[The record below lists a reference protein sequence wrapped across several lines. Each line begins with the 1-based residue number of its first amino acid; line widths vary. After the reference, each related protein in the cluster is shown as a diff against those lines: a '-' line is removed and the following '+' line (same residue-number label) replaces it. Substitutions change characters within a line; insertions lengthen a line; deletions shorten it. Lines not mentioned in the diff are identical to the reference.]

1 MSTCKITYNGNEISS
16 VDETAPVSVAY
27 NSATIATLNDGDT
40 KTLGCHGKVM
50 SSDVVIG
57 SKTLNCNGKLMQG
70 DIVVELVG
78 SATSG
83 ETWYFNDTVGSISSI
98 IGVGVKELYVNFTSN
113 GVSYTM
119 MRNITIVEGKFHYVN
134 IMQYYNSDTEAFANV
149 YRYDINTWYNEAYRT
164 LVLDEPATGDVL
176 AFLEANATKL
186 S

>member
-50 SSDVVIG
+50 ASDVVIG

-78 SATSG
+78 SAPSG
-83 ETWYFNDTVGSISSI
+83 NIWYFNDT
-98 IGVGVKELYVNFTSN
+98 IGKPDQDTLNVNFTSSNVTFIRMVIVSGDDKLYYIQSN
-113 GVSYTM
+113 G
-119 MRNITIVEGKFHYVN
+119 RKITA
-134 IMQYYNSDTEAFANV
+134 YNYKSSKWLFKR
-149 YRYDINTWYNEAYRT
+149 YRKI
-164 LVLDEPATGDVL
+164 VLDEPATGDVL
-176 AFLEANATKL
+176 AFLKANATNL

>member
-1 MSTCKITYNGNEISS
+1 MSTCKISYNGNEISA

-50 SSDVVIG
+50 ASDVVIG

-78 SATSG
+78 STPSG
-83 ETWYFNDTVGSISSI
+83 ETWYFNDT
-98 IGVGVKELYVNFTSN
+98 IGYPETNPLDVNFTSLN
-113 GVSYTM
+113 AAFTGMYRNKAFTFIDELQYTQSDGK
-119 MRNITIVEGKFHYVN
+119 RIAVYNYKSSSWGDIGFRTI
-134 IMQYYNSDTEAFANV
+134 
-149 YRYDINTWYNEAYRT
+149 
-164 LVLDEPATGDVL
+164 VLDEPATGDVL
-176 AFLEANATKL
+176 EFLEANATKL

>member
-50 SSDVVIG
+50 ASNVVIG

-83 ETWYFNDTVGSISSI
+83 ETWYFNDT
-98 IGVGVKELYVNFTSN
+98 IGYITTPLSVKFTSN
-113 GVSYTM
+113 GVAYNA
-119 MRNITIVEGKFHYVN
+119 MRRTKFGTRIDDLTYVFGAN
-134 IMQYYNSDTEAFANV
+134 ANSA
-149 YRYDINTWYNEAYRT
+149 YDYKISEWRNEAYRT
-164 LVLDEPATGDVL
+164 IVLDEHATGDVL

>member
-1 MSTCKITYNGNEISS
+1 MSTCKISYNGNEISA
-16 VDETAPVSVAY
+16 VDESAPVSVSY
-27 NSATIATLNDGDT
+27 NSTTIATLNDGDT

-50 SSDVVIG
+50 ASDVVIG

-83 ETWYFNDTVGSISSI
+83 ETWYFNDTIDK
-98 IGVGVKELYVNFTSN
+98 IGINSGYTRFDVNFTSN
-113 GVSYTM
+113 GIAYTQM
-119 MRNITIVEGKFHYVN
+119 SSTYIMNDKRYLLV
-134 IMQYYNSDTEAFANV
+134 MQYYNSGTSAVATAYN
-149 YRYDINTWYNEAYRT
+149 YIASTWYNEAYRT
-164 LVLDEPATGDVL
+164 IVLDEPAAGDVL

>member
-1 MSTCKITYNGNEISS
+1 MSTCKITYNGNEISA

-50 SSDVVIG
+50 ASDVVVG
-57 SKTLNCNGKLMQG
+57 GKTLNCNGKLMQG
-70 DIVVELVG
+70 DIVVELAG

-83 ETWYFNDTVGSISSI
+83 ETWYFNDRISITDS
-98 IGVGVKELYVNFTSN
+98 GRLAVNFTSN
-113 GVSYTM
+113 GVEYIAFYKIFISVMKMGTLEYQKS
-119 MRNITIVEGKFHYVN
+119 EGKDMAYSSTNNNPWF
-134 IMQYYNSDTEAFANV
+134 
-149 YRYDINTWYNEAYRT
+149 NEAYRT
-164 LVLDEPATGDVL
+164 IVLDEPATGDVL

>member
-1 MSTCKITYNGNEISS
+1 MSTCKISYNGNEISA

-27 NSATIATLNDGDT
+27 NNATIATLNDGDT
-40 KTLGCHGKVM
+40 KTLGCQSKVM
-50 SSDVVIG
+50 ASDVAIG

-83 ETWYFNDTVGSISSI
+83 ETWYFNDT
-98 IGVGVKELYVNFTSN
+98 IGVPGFSSSFNFTSN
-113 GVSYTM
+113 GVTYKSM
-119 MRNITIVEGKFHYVN
+119 LRITTKFSDQLVYLQSGAGTQNVA
-134 IMQYYNSDTEAFANV
+134 YNYKTS
-149 YRYDINTWYNEAYRT
+149 TWYNEAYRT
-164 LVLDEPATGDVL
+164 IVLDEPATGDVL

>member
-50 SSDVVIG
+50 ASDVVIG

-70 DIVVELVG
+70 DIVVELAG
-78 SATSG
+78 STTSG
-83 ETWYFNDTVGSISSI
+83 KTWYFNDT
-98 IGVGVKELYVNFTSN
+98 IGYPDPGTLNVNFTSLNTKFIGMEITSTGSKLQYIRSN
-113 GVSYTM
+113 GRVFPVYDYKLSRWTYIES
-119 MRNITIVEGKFHYVN
+119 RTI
-134 IMQYYNSDTEAFANV
+134 
-149 YRYDINTWYNEAYRT
+149 
-164 LVLDEPATGDVL
+164 VLDEPATGDVL
-176 AFLEANATKL
+176 AFLKANATKL

>member
-16 VDETAPVSVAY
+16 VDETAPVYVAY
-27 NSATIATLNDGDT
+27 NSAPIAALNDGDT

-70 DIVVELVG
+70 NIVVELVG

-83 ETWYFNDTVGSISSI
+83 ETWYFNDTIED
-98 IGVGVKELYVNFTSN
+98 IGTYGLYVNFTSN
-113 GVSYTM
+113 GVAYTRM
-119 MRNITIVEGKFHYVN
+119 YRTNIRDGKMFISV
-134 IMQYYNSDTEAFANV
+134 IRYYNSDTEAVANV
-149 YRYDINTWYNEAYRT
+149 YMYDRNTWYNEAYRT
-164 LVLDEPATGDVL
+164 IVLDGPATGDVL

>member
-1 MSTCKITYNGNEISS
+1 MSTCKISYNGNEISAA
-16 VDETAPVSVAY
+16 DETAPVSVSY
-27 NSATIATLNDGDT
+27 NSAIIATLNDGDT

-50 SSDVVIG
+50 ASDVVIG

-83 ETWYFNDTVGSISSI
+83 ETWYFNDTIGHPSIGI
-98 IGVGVKELYVNFTSN
+98 EVNFTSN
-113 GVSYTM
+113 GVAYVKM
-119 MRNITIVEGKFHYVN
+119 MRMSSGKLFDSLVYVT
-134 IMQYYNSDTEAFANV
+134 DRTTEALQVSAYN
-149 YRYDINTWYNEAYRT
+149 YNTSTWYNEAYRT
-164 LVLDEPATGDVL
+164 IVLDEPATGKAL

>member
-1 MSTCKITYNGNEISS
+1 MSTCKISYNGNEISA

-50 SSDVVIG
+50 ASDVVIG

-83 ETWYFNDTVGSISSI
+83 KTWYFNDT
-98 IGVGVKELYVNFTSN
+98 IGYPDTDTLNVNFTSN
-113 GVSYTM
+113 GVLFSGMKIRYKSGM
-119 MRNITIVEGKFHYVN
+119 DELRYIQINGRVLPAYDYGLSKWR
-134 IMQYYNSDTEAFANV
+134 FANF
-149 YRYDINTWYNEAYRT
+149 RT
-164 LVLDEPATGDVL
+164 IVLDEPATGDVL
-176 AFLEANATKL
+176 AFLEANAAKL

>member
-1 MSTCKITYNGNEISS
+1 MSTCKITYNGNEISA
-16 VDETAPVSVAY
+16 VDEAAPVSVAY

-50 SSDVVIG
+50 VSDVVIG
-57 SKTLNCNGKLMQG
+57 RKTLNCNGKLMQG

-83 ETWYFNDTVGSISSI
+83 ETWYFNDT
-98 IGVGVKELYVNFTSN
+98 IGYITTALTVKFTSN
-113 GVSYTM
+113 GVVYNAM
-119 MRNITIVEGKFHYVN
+119 MRRKHGIRIDELSYVSGA
-134 IMQYYNSDTEAFANV
+134 NSNNA
-149 YRYDINTWYNEAYRT
+149 YDYIDSTWYNEALRT
-164 LVLDEPATGDVL
+164 IVLDEPATGDVL

>member
-1 MSTCKITYNGNEISS
+1 MSTCKISYNGNEISA

-27 NSATIATLNDGDT
+27 NNATIATLNDGDT

-50 SSDVVIG
+50 VSDVVIG

-78 SATSG
+78 SAASG
-83 ETWYFNDTVGSISSI
+83 ETWYFNNKIGYPMSSFD
-98 IGVGVKELYVNFTSN
+98 VNFTSD
-113 GVSYTM
+113 GVAYIKM
-119 MRNITIVEGKFHYVN
+119 MRLRSGTIIDRF
-134 IMQYYNSDTEAFANV
+134 V
-149 YRYDINTWYNEAYRT
+149 YRPADISAAQIAVYDYLKSTWRNEAYRT
-164 LVLDEPATGDVL
+164 IVLDEPATGDVL

>member
-1 MSTCKITYNGNEISS
+1 MSTCKISYNGSEISS
-16 VDETAPVSVAY
+16 VDETAPESVTY

-50 SSDVVIG
+50 ASNVVIG

-83 ETWYFNDTVGSISSI
+83 KTWYFNKTIGSIGSLEI
-98 IGVGVKELYVNFTSN
+98 VNANFTSN
-113 GVSYTM
+113 GTEYTRM
-119 MRNITIVEGKFHYVN
+119 HEIKFGNFAHQ
-134 IMQYYNSDTEAFANV
+134 MQYENVNTEATRTV
-149 YRYDINTWYNEAYRT
+149 YNYKKSTWSNEAYRT
-164 LVLDEPATGDVL
+164 IVLDEPATGDVL
-176 AFLEANATKL
+176 AFLEANATKI

>member
-1 MSTCKITYNGNEISS
+1 MMSTCKITYNGNEISA
-16 VDETAPVSVAY
+16 VDEAAPVSVAY

-50 SSDVVIG
+50 ASDVVIG

-78 SATSG
+78 STPSG
-83 ETWYFNDTVGSISSI
+83 KTWYFNKTIGLVGSSVINA
-98 IGVGVKELYVNFTSN
+98 NFTSD
-113 GVSYTM
+113 GTEYT
-119 MRNITIVEGKFHYVN
+119 RIHETKVGSFVHQ
-134 IMQYYNSDTEAFANV
+134 MQYENVNTGYTRAAYNYKKSKW
-149 YRYDINTWYNEAYRT
+149 INEACRT
-164 LVLDEPATGDVL
+164 IVLDEPATGDVL

>member
-1 MSTCKITYNGNEISS
+1 MSTCKITYNGNEISA

-50 SSDVVIG
+50 ASDVVIG

-78 SATSG
+78 STPSG
-83 ETWYFNDTVGSISSI
+83 ETWYFNDTIGSPGAVLS
-98 IGVGVKELYVNFTSN
+98 VNFTSN
-113 GVSYTM
+113 GIAYTVLRRKKM
-119 MRNITIVEGKFHYVN
+119 IKDYMLIYENLGAGHSAN
-134 IMQYYNSDTEAFANV
+134 AYNYNKS
-149 YRYDINTWYNEAYRT
+149 TWYNEAYRT
-164 LVLDEPATGDVL
+164 IVLDEPATGDVL

>member
-50 SSDVVIG
+50 ASNVVIG

-83 ETWYFNDTVGSISSI
+83 ETWYFNNTIGSFGT
-98 IGVGVKELYVNFTSN
+98 GVIAANFTSN
-113 GVSYTM
+113 GTEY
-119 MRNITIVEGKFHYVN
+119 MRMHEIKRGNFSHQL
-134 IMQYYNSDTEAFANV
+134 QYENPNTGFISVAYNYKKNKWTSK
-149 YRYDINTWYNEAYRT
+149 AYRT
-164 LVLDEPATGDVL
+164 IVLDEPATGNVL

>member
-50 SSDVVIG
+50 ASDVVIG

-70 DIVVELVG
+70 DIVVELSG

-83 ETWYFNDTVGSISSI
+83 ETWYFNDT
-98 IGVGVKELYVNFTSN
+98 IGYITTALSVKFTSN
-113 GVSYTM
+113 GVAYDTMRRTQFGIRIDELSYAF
-119 MRNITIVEGKFHYVN
+119 GADADGA
-134 IMQYYNSDTEAFANV
+134 YNYKSS
-149 YRYDINTWYNEAYRT
+149 TWINEAYRT
-164 LVLDEPATGDVL
+164 IVLDEPATGDVL
-176 AFLEANATKL
+176 AFLGANATKL

>member
-50 SSDVVIG
+50 ASNVVIG

-70 DIVVELVG
+70 DIVVEWVG

-83 ETWYFNDTVGSISSI
+83 ETWYFNDT
-98 IGVGVKELYVNFTSN
+98 IGYPDHDTLNVNFTSN
-113 GVSYTM
+113 GTEYTRM
-119 MRNITIVEGKFHYVN
+119 HEIKIGHLNQY
-134 IMQYYNSDTEAFANV
+134 MQYEGDTVFDGVYNYQTS
-149 YRYDINTWYNEAYRT
+149 TWYNEAYRII
-164 LVLDEPATGDVL
+164 VLNEPATGDVL

>member
-50 SSDVVIG
+50 VSDVVIG
-57 SKTLNCNGKLMQG
+57 SKTLNCNGKLMEG

-83 ETWYFNDTVGSISSI
+83 ETWYFNDT
-98 IGVGVKELYVNFTSN
+98 IGKPDDSLTFNFTSN
-113 GVSYTM
+113 GVAYEAMFRTSS
-119 MRNITIVEGKFHYVN
+119 KFF
-134 IMQYYNSDTEAFANV
+134 DDLV
-149 YRYDINTWYNEAYRT
+149 YRQAGASTLLVAYNYLTSTWYNEARRT
-164 LVLDEPATGDVL
+164 IVLDEPATGNVL

>member
-1 MSTCKITYNGNEISS
+1 MSTCKITYNGNEISA

-50 SSDVVIG
+50 ASDVVIG

-70 DIVVELVG
+70 DIVVELAG

-83 ETWYFNDTVGSISSI
+83 ETWYFNDT
-98 IGVGVKELYVNFTSN
+98 IGYITTALSVKFTSN
-113 GVSYTM
+113 GVEYNGM
-119 MRNITIVEGKFHYVN
+119 MRIKAGKFIDNMAYVLGDN
-134 IMQYYNSDTEAFANV
+134 RNNA
-149 YRYDINTWYNEAYRT
+149 YDYKRSKWINEAYRT
-164 LVLDEPATGDVL
+164 IVLDEPATGDVL

>member
-16 VDETAPVSVAY
+16 VDETAPVSVTY
-27 NSATIATLNDGDT
+27 NSATIATLNDGDI

-50 SSDVVIG
+50 ASNVVIG

-83 ETWYFNDTVGSISSI
+83 ETWYFNDSLVTKSNGTFV
-98 IGVGVKELYVNFTSN
+98 VNFTSN
-113 GVSYTM
+113 GTEYTRM
-119 MRNITIVEGKFHYVN
+119 VEARAGKFFRQ
-134 IMQYYNSDTEAFANV
+134 MQYEGDTGTNKVYDYNTS
-149 YRYDINTWYNEAYRT
+149 TWVNEAYRT
-164 LVLDEPATGDVL
+164 IVLDEPATGDVL

>member
-1 MSTCKITYNGNEISS
+1 MSTCKITYNGNEISA

-50 SSDVVIG
+50 ASDVVIG
-57 SKTLNCNGKLMQG
+57 GKTLNCNGKLMQG

-78 SATSG
+78 SAPSG
-83 ETWYFNDTVGSISSI
+83 ETWYFNDRISITDSSRL
-98 IGVGVKELYVNFTSN
+98 VVNFTSN
-113 GVSYTM
+113 GVEYIAFYKTLLPFMKMGTLEYQKS
-119 MRNITIVEGKFHYVN
+119 EGKDMAYASTNNNPWF
-134 IMQYYNSDTEAFANV
+134 
-149 YRYDINTWYNEAYRT
+149 NEAYRT
-164 LVLDEPATGDVL
+164 IVLDEPATGDVL

>member
-50 SSDVVIG
+50 ASDVVVG
-57 SKTLNCNGKLMQG
+57 GKTLNCNGKLMQG
-70 DIVVELVG
+70 DIVVELAG

-83 ETWYFNDTVGSISSI
+83 ETWYFNDT
-98 IGVGVKELYVNFTSN
+98 IGNIDIGIVSVNFTSN
-113 GVSYTM
+113 GTEYTRM
-119 MRNITIVEGKFHYVN
+119 HEVKFGKFVHQ
-134 IMQYYNSDTEAFANV
+134 MQYEGDTLVNEVYDYNTS
-149 YRYDINTWYNEAYRT
+149 TWTNEAYRT
-164 LVLDEPATGDVL
+164 IVLDEPATGDVL
-176 AFLEANATKL
+176 AFLEASATKL

>member
-1 MSTCKITYNGNEISS
+1 MSTCKITYNGNEISA

-50 SSDVVIG
+50 ASDVVIG

-78 SATSG
+78 SATSS
-83 ETWYFNDTVGSISSI
+83 ETWYFNDT
-98 IGVGVKELYVNFTSN
+98 IGDIVTGIVDVNFTSN
-113 GVSYTM
+113 GTEYTQIAEK
-119 MRNITIVEGKFHYVN
+119 RYGSVRA
-134 IMQYYNSDTEAFANV
+134 MQYKNNSILRNV
-149 YRYDINTWYNEAYRT
+149 YYYHTSEWSNEVYRT
-164 LVLDEPATGDVL
+164 IVLDEPATGDVL